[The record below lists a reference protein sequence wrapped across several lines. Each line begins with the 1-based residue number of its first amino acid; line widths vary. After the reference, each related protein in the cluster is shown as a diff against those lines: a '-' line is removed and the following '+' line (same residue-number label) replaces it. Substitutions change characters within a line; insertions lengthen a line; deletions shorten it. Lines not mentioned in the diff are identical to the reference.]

1 MWEGEKH
8 TIKAM
13 LCLEG
18 SFVWGASKG
27 GTSENNDCQTKST
40 EAFIPK
46 ACMHRVEVDVHYLFF
61 SAWKLFRIEA
71 PKCHQQVY
79 QIATVVSDLVFCGQV
94 EK

>member
-18 SFVWGASKG
+18 SFVLG
-27 GTSENNDCQTKST
+27 GTGENYDCQTKST

-46 ACMHRVEVDVHYLFF
+46 ACMHRVEVNVHYLFF

-79 QIATVVSDLVFCGQV
+79 QIATVVSDLVVWSQV
-94 EK
+94 EKWK